1 MSTLPNVRT
10 GRAEALVR
18 APARPVEIANRCA
31 LCAEGTT
38 RTLFQVDGTFIV
50 ECRDCGLV
58 RQETRPLAAA
68 AIYDSEYYATDN
80 PKGGYA
86 NYFLDSDV
94 NRRTFRDRIRAIER
108 RSGRRG
114 RLLDV
119 GCALGDFL
127 LEAKASGWDVEG
139 VEISAFA
146 AEQARARGLRVTTGR
161 LEELALPAA
170 SFDVITLYDSVE
182 HLVDP
187 VATLAAVR
195 RLLVPGGIVHLVTPN
210 VGGLQARLLGR
221 LWYHYKPGEHLFYFS
236 HRTLR
241 AVCEAAGLRWDG
253 WQRSASYL
261 TFTYCFNRMRYY
273 APAPFAALEWLGRT
287 FRFGPYAFRVPVGE
301 MEAWAQREEPT
312 GS

>member
-10 GRAEALVR
+10 GHAEALVR
-18 APARPVEIANRCA
+18 APARPAEITNKCA
-31 LCAEGTT
+31 LCADGAT
-38 RTLFQVDGTFIV
+38 RALFQVDGTSIV
-50 ECRDCGLV
+50 ECRECGLV
-58 RQETRPLAAA
+58 RQDTRPIAAA
-68 AIYDSEYYATDN
+68 AIYDSDYYATDN

-86 NYFLDSDV
+86 NYFLDSEV
-94 NRRTFRDRIRAIER
+94 NRRTFRNRIRAIEQR
-108 RSGRRG
+108 YGRRG

-127 LEAKASGWDVEG
+127 IEAKASGWDVEG
-139 VEISAFA
+139 VEISSFA
-146 AEQARARGLRVTTGR
+146 AEQARERGLRVTAGR
-161 LEELALPAA
+161 LEELDLPAA

-182 HLVDP
+182 HLTDP

-221 LWYHYKPGEHLFYFS
+221 LWYHYKPGEHLFYFAP
-236 HRTLR
+236 RTLR
-241 AVCEAAGLRWDG
+241 AALEAAGLRWEG

-273 APAPFAALEWLGRT
+273 APAPFAFLEWVGRT
-287 FRFGPYAFRVPVGE
+287 FRFGPYAFKVPVGE
-301 MEAWAQREEPT
+301 MEAWARREEL
-312 GS
+312 SA